1 MGVGTGIES
10 RGRHI
15 RSRLILPI
23 GSLLAG
29 GALGSV
35 YDDGQAANAIAS
47 YSYIG
52 GRTLK
57 RAMQNG
63 INLDMRN
70 GSGGDYYDALGRPTR
85 WAHVNAGA
93 AGALVVGWERSYD
106 RGGNAIAQRSLHDAK
121 DSQRYT
127 YDAAARLTAFSL
139 GDFAT
144 GSLDPGSAAYCDAPT
159 AGTWG
164 DLARAQEWHLD
175 GLGNWR
181 TFVQKS
187 GTAGA
192 QPVSEARVDN
202 PFNQYASIGGAAQAY
217 DANGNLLVGNVG
229 PAGEARQL
237 KWDAF
242 NRLREVRTV
251 SGGGGEGTLI
261 ASYVYDAG
269 NRRMRKA
276 VAAGSGVPGAGT
288 STDYYYTGWQ
298 IGETRNPAVS
308 PSAPLRQFVFGNYI
322 DEPLVMDVNAQQSGT
337 GSATC
342 IGAGDARYFYHAN
355 PIFSVGAIT
364 NASGQVVEAY
374 EYDAYGKHVLITDG
388 DDGDSVVNFGTNDVR
403 TAMGVSA
410 AGVGNLFAFT
420 GREYDGESGMQ
431 NNRDRMYAFSYFISR
446 DPIGMGKD
454 SNLYRYTS
462 SSPIIHMDPM
472 GQDLIAVG
480 TRNIKGPIGYMNDCN
495 HMSLEYWEGC
505 MPSTEVDRPGNV
517 WKKAELEKKTK
528 NSAKDYIQLQRE
540 VIFGRYELHWPYQR
554 REWVMIPTSRIE
566 DKSEAKKFNVRGIGQ
581 SGTLLSIWRELKR
594 KGHSYEYALDTG
606 EEAIPPSKWP
616 KVKYFLP
623 THSPGNNSNTFI
635 RWLIGEPYDFPP
647 GGDHAGAMQPIP
659 PPPDSRIPTRDRP
672 F

>member
-1 MGVGTGIES
+1 MVLWTYNTDGTMKTQTKEDGTVLHYYYNGMGQLTSISASDLATGVIGTTAQAFEYNGLGARTKSTDNNDPATTDDDETATWCYDS
-10 RGRHI
+10 LGRVVEEAQKMGPSGATYCYSSDYAGEQRGSLVYPDGR
-15 RSRLILPI
+15 RVRY
-23 GSLLAG
+23 SLLAG

-106 RGGNAIAQRSLHDAK
+106 RGGNAIAQRPLHDAK
-121 DSQRYT
+121 DSQRYA
-127 YDAAARLTAFSL
+127 YDAAARLTAFSR

-144 GSLDPGSAAYCDAPT
+144 GSLDPGSAAYCDAPA

-181 TFVQKS
+181 TFVQKA

-202 PFNQYASIGGAAQAY
+202 PFNQYASIGGAAQTY
-217 DANGNLLVGNVG
+217 DANGNLLVGSVG

-242 NRLREVRTV
+242 NRLREVRMA
-251 SGGGGEGTLI
+251 SGGGGGGEGTLI

-269 NRRMRKA
+269 NRRVRKA

-322 DEPLVMDVNAQQSGT
+322 DEPLAMDVNGQQTGT
-337 GSATC
+337 GSGTC
-342 IGAGDARYFYHAN
+342 IGTGDARYFYHAN
-355 PIFSVGAIT
+355 PIFSVAAIT
-364 NASGQVVEAY
+364 NASG
-374 EYDAYGKHVLITDG
+374 
-388 DDGDSVVNFGTNDVR
+388 
-403 TAMGVSA
+403 
-410 AGVGNLFAFT
+410 AG
-420 GREYDGESGMQ
+420 GRG
-431 NNRDRMYAFSYFISR
+431 
-446 DPIGMGKD
+446 
-454 SNLYRYTS
+454 L
-462 SSPIIHMDPM
+462 
-472 GQDLIAVG
+472 
-480 TRNIKGPIGYMNDCN
+480 
-495 HMSLEYWEGC
+495 
-505 MPSTEVDRPGNV
+505 
-517 WKKAELEKKTK
+517 
-528 NSAKDYIQLQRE
+528 
-540 VIFGRYELHWPYQR
+540 
-554 REWVMIPTSRIE
+554 
-566 DKSEAKKFNVRGIGQ
+566 
-581 SGTLLSIWRELKR
+581 
-594 KGHSYEYALDTG
+594 
-606 EEAIPPSKWP
+606 
-616 KVKYFLP
+616 
-623 THSPGNNSNTFI
+623 
-635 RWLIGEPYDFPP
+635 
-647 GGDHAGAMQPIP
+647 
-659 PPPDSRIPTRDRP
+659 
-672 F
+672 